1 MDSIYLDHNA
11 TTPMRPEVVET
22 VARAMAENYANPASQ
37 HQPGQRARRVLEDAR
52 ERIAEILGANLSGT
66 APDRLIFTS
75 GGTEANNLA
84 ILGIVRGSHPQQ
96 QGHVVIS
103 AAEHP
108 SVIEPAEHLLKAGW
122 ELDALG
128 VDEHGVIRSERL
140 AGLLTPQT
148 RLVSVLLGNH
158 DTGVVQPIATVVKI
172 CSAANV
178 PVHTDAVQA
187 IGKLPVNF
195 RALGVASMSVGAHK
209 FQGPPGIGGL
219 LVRHETSLEPIL
231 YGGSQQLGAR
241 PGTEPV
247 ALVLGMLKAL
257 ECWLPERQ
265 DHCVRLEKLRKRFE
279 SGLQAGY
286 AGLVVNGA
294 GAPRLP
300 NTSNIAFTGL
310 DGQVL
315 LMAMDLAGVAC
326 SVGSA
331 CSSGS
336 TELSPTLLAM
346 GLPKSI
352 VGSSLRFSLGATTTA
367 AEIDEAIHRIL
378 QVCHELRGD

>member
-1 MDSIYLDHNA
+1 
-11 TTPMRPEVVET
+11 
-22 VARAMAENYANPASQ
+22 
-37 HQPGQRARRVLEDAR
+37 
-52 ERIAEILGANLSGT
+52 
-66 APDRLIFTS
+66 
-75 GGTEANNLA
+75 
-84 ILGIVRGSHPQQ
+84 
-96 QGHVVIS
+96 
-103 AAEHP
+103 
-108 SVIEPAEHLLKAGW
+108 
-122 ELDALG
+122 
-128 VDEHGVIRSERL
+128 
-140 AGLLTPQT
+140 
-148 RLVSVLLGNH
+148 
-158 DTGVVQPIATVVKI
+158 
-172 CSAANV
+172 
-178 PVHTDAVQA
+178 
-187 IGKLPVNF
+187 
-195 RALGVASMSVGAHK
+195 
-209 FQGPPGIGGL
+209 
-219 LVRHETSLEPIL
+219 
-231 YGGSQQLGAR
+231 
-241 PGTEPV
+241 
-247 ALVLGMLKAL
+247 MLKAL